1 MQLFFAKKLQCLL
14 ILPINLSGRKSA
26 NIKPGPGFWFN
37 YSKPCLQY
45 VYLVMPIPVEEL
57 LLLGSV
63 LLLISII
70 SSKTS
75 YKFGIPTLL
84 LFLAVGMLAGSD
96 GIGGIEFNNYNL
108 AQLIG
113 IVALTFILFSGG
125 LETKWESVKP
135 VLWRGI
141 SLSTIGVVITAL
153 GIALFVQL
161 VTDFSFTEGL
171 LLGAIVSSTDA
182 AAVFSILR
190 AKNIGLKRNLRPTLE
205 LESGSNDPM
214 AFFLTISLT
223 ALLTNTSTTVPELI
237 IDFFREMILGAIA
250 GYLMGL
256 FMVKLINGIKL
267 EVDGLYPVLVLALMF
282 LTYGATHFI
291 GGNGFLAIYLA
302 GIYLGNKQF
311 IHKKSLIRF
320 YDGQAWLMQIILF
333 LTLGLLVYPHQ
344 IVPLIGIGLLIS
356 LFVIFVAR
364 PVGVYIS
371 LVFFG
376 MKHRE
381 KLFISWV
388 GLRGAVPIVFAIYPL
403 IAGVEKANLIFN
415 LVFFIAVTS
424 IVLQGSTLHK
434 VAAWLHLIVPENA
447 KRRFPVD
454 IELSDS
460 ISKELAEIQ
469 IIQSSA
475 AIGSKIVDLQI
486 PKSVLIVMINR
497 NNKYITPNGNTR
509 IEEGDKLLVMAED
522 TSGIEK
528 INELF

>member
-1 MQLFFAKKLQCLL
+1 
-14 ILPINLSGRKSA
+14 
-26 NIKPGPGFWFN
+26 
-37 YSKPCLQY
+37 
-45 VYLVMPIPVEEL
+45 MPIQVEDL
-57 LLLGSV
+57 LLLGAI
-63 LLLISII
+63 LLLISIVA
-70 SSKTS
+70 SKTS

-84 LFLAVGMLAGSD
+84 LFLAVGMLAGAD
-96 GIGGIEFNNYNL
+96 GIGGIDFNNHSL
-108 AQLIG
+108 AQFIG

-141 SLSTIGVVITAL
+141 SLSTIGVLVTAL
-153 GIALFVQL
+153 CIGFFVQFI
-161 VTDFSFTEGL
+161 TDFTLIEGL

-190 AKNIGLKRNLRPTLE
+190 AKNIGLKRNLRPLLE

-223 ALLTNTSTTVPELI
+223 TLLTDSDATIPQLI
-237 IDFFREMILGAIA
+237 ANFFRQMILGAVA

-256 FMVKLINGIKL
+256 FMVSLINRIKL
-267 EVDGLYPVLVLALMF
+267 EVDGLYPVLVLSLMF
-282 LTYGATHFI
+282 LTFGATHFI
-291 GGNGFLAIYLA
+291 GGNGFLAVYLA

-333 LTLGLLVYPHQ
+333 LTLGLLVYPSQ
-344 IVPLIGIGLLIS
+344 IVPLIGTGLLIS
-356 LFVIFVAR
+356 LFLIFLAR
-364 PVGVYIS
+364 PIAVYLS
-371 LVFFG
+371 LLFFN

-381 KLFISWV
+381 KIFVSWV

-403 IAGVEKANLIFN
+403 VAGVEKANIIFN

-424 IVLQGSTLHK
+424 IVLQGTMLHK
-434 VAAWLHLIVPENA
+434 VAEWLHLIVPESA

-469 IIQSSA
+469 IIESSSA
-475 AIGSKIVDLQI
+475 IGRKIVDLQI
-486 PKSVLIVMINR
+486 PQSVLIVMINR
-497 NNKYITPNGNTR
+497 NNKYITPNGSTL
-509 IEEGDKLLVMAED
+509 IEDGDKLLIMAED
-522 TSGIEK
+522 SSGIEK
-528 INELF
+528 ISALL